1 MNQLSLKKENDMIY
15 SLCNIKTLA
24 EFNSFIDKS
33 KVEDWPLVNI
43 KDNDIKELSFMRQ
56 LTHPHW
62 GEAMKSFEEA
72 KIMYG
77 KFVYYLLRVLMLLLI
92 SHILLDINTSRSS

>member
-33 KVEDWPLVNI
+33 KEDDWPLVNI
-43 KDNDIKELSFMRQ
+43 KDNDIKEMPFMRK
-56 LTHPHW
+56 LMHPHW
-62 GEAMKSFEEA
+62 EKAMKCFKEA
-72 KIMYG
+72 QIMYG
-77 KFVYYLLRVLMLLLI
+77 KFVYCLVEG
-92 SHILLDINTSRSS
+92 INTAT